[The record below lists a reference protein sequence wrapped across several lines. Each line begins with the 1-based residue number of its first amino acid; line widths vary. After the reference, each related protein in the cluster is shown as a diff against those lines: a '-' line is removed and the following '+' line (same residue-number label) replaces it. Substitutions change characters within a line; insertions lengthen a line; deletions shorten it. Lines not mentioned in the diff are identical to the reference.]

1 MVAPARLTDALESWR
16 NAKDPASKMGLI
28 KTAIMSGTAIY
39 AVKHLSNAAERRS
52 AVPAPQHRDYRYE
65 RDLQYDSLP
74 NPRSQQPGPQIS
86 SYYEEYDRR
95 ASPPRRQQPTYAAA
109 AAVAFDQQ
117 YEPQYAY
124 PAETQAVRQISS
136 PPEYRLQEAAY
147 STQRGFVEPEEK
159 WDPASMSGGRPRD
172 AVYQQA
178 PSFMQSR
185 GASGEGH
192 RVGKKEVVQ
201 ELLGG
206 LMRK

>member
-1 MVAPARLTDALESWR
+1 MVAPARLADRSKSWR
-16 NAKDPASKMGLI
+16 NAKASKMGLI

-74 NPRSQQPGPQIS
+74 NPRTQQPGPQIS
-86 SYYEEYDRR
+86 SYYEEYDRP
-95 ASPPRRQQPTYAAA
+95 AWPPRRQQPAYAAA
-109 AAVAFDQQ
+109 PAVAFDQQ
-117 YEPQYAY
+117 YEPQFAY
-124 PAETQAVRQISS
+124 SAETQAVRQVSA
-136 PPEYRLQEAAY
+136 PPEYRQQEAAKF
-147 STQRGFVEPEEK
+147 TQGGFVEPEEK
-159 WDPASMSGGRPRD
+159 WESASMSGGRPRD

-178 PSFMQSR
+178 PNCMQSR
-185 GASGEGH
+185 GGSGEGQ
-192 RVGKKEVVQ
+192 RVGKKEIVQ

>member
-1 MVAPARLTDALESWR
+1 
-16 NAKDPASKMGLI
+16 MGLI

-39 AVKHLSNAAERRS
+39 AVKNLSNAAERRS

-74 NPRSQQPGPQIS
+74 HPRSQQPGPQIS
-86 SYYEEYDRR
+86 KYYEDYDRR
-95 ASPPRRQQPTYAAA
+95 TSPPRRHQPAYAAP
-109 AAVAFDQQ
+109 AVAFDQQ

-124 PAETQAVRQISS
+124 PAETQTARQFVS
-136 PPEYRLQEAAY
+136 PPEYRQQEAAY

-159 WDPASMSGGRPRD
+159 WNPASMSGGRPRD

-178 PSFMQSR
+178 PSFMQPR
-185 GASGEGH
+185 GGSGEGQK
-192 RVGKKEVVQ
+192 VGKKEIVQ